1 MATFKLDQYIA
12 EAEVEPFE
20 LDLGGDKGV
29 VSISA
34 PTSEAMV
41 EITEI
46 PMNQTRLIFELL
58 CGEDQFDKVW
68 EAVRYLPATV
78 LQAIIMDM
86 LRHFKIFAQ
95 VNDIPGN
102 SRASRRSSMNMARR
116 SSTISVVN

>member
-29 VSISA
+29 VSIAA

-41 EITEI
+41 EITEV

-86 LRHFKIFAQ
+86 LKHFKIFSQ
-95 VNDIPGN
+95 VVDIPGG
-102 SRASRRSSMNMARR
+102 SRASRRSSSSMARR
-116 SSTISVVN
+116 SNTISSVN